1 MPANHPAT
9 SMDYLSLQQEN
20 GVPAHELNL
29 KQGCVCTIMRNL
41 DINEGSVKN
50 RRVVVEKLLER
61 VVEVRLIDTSSHRR
75 TFCIPRI
82 TFEFQPKNCPW
93 TIQRRQ
99 FPLRLAYAT
108 TFNSCQGLTLD
119 KVVLDLRTS
128 VFTHCQLYCS
138 VSRVR
143 HRNACKKLM
152 EEENETGTTRNVVY
166 QELLLS
172 R

>member
-1 MPANHPAT
+1 
-9 SMDYLSLQQEN
+9 MDYLSLQREN
-20 GVPAHELNL
+20 GVPPHELNL

-41 DINEGSVKN
+41 DINEGLVKN
-50 RRVVVEKLLER
+50 RKVVVERLLER
-61 VVEVRLIDTSSHRR
+61 VVEVRLIESSSSRN

-82 TFEFQPKNCPW
+82 TFDFRPQNCPW
-93 TIQRRQ
+93 TIRRRQ
-99 FPLRLAYAT
+99 FLLRLAYAT

-119 KVVLDLRTS
+119 KVVIDLRTN
-128 VFTHCQLYCS
+128 VFSHGQLYCS

-143 HRNACKKLM
+143 NRTSCRKLL
-152 EEENETGTTRNVVY
+152 EEDNESGTTKNVVY